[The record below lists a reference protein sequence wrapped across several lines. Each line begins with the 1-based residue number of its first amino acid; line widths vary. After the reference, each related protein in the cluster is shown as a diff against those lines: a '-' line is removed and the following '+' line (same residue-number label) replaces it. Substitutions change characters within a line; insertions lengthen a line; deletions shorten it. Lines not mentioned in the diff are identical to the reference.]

1 MTEIKEN
8 QKAHREKRKEYTYNK
23 LKELGQEIIED
34 IEKQKVPSVKVP
46 SRGTGNIVYDNA
58 KRYYVLGDRYGKRS
72 LGNVKQIRKLGQ
84 MVYVANFCKD
94 LVQRE
99 KTATIREMYYVSEGW
114 GVDFKTQQESNIV
127 GRM

>member
-23 LKELGQEIIED
+23 LKGLGQEIIED

-84 MVYVANFCKD
+84 MV
-94 LVQRE
+94 
-99 KTATIREMYYVSEGW
+99 
-114 GVDFKTQQESNIV
+114 
-127 GRM
+127 